1 MMKMKTPTI
10 KNSEK
15 YIRYLN
21 VTQLYHF
28 RTQNP
33 FLGAVGRTRG
43 IPLHTPFKWVP
54 KDKL

>member
-1 MMKMKTPTI
+1 MQTI

-33 FLGAVGRTRG
+33 FLGAVGW
-43 IPLHTPFKWVP
+43 WVWWWWQ
-54 KDKL
+54 

>member
-1 MMKMKTPTI
+1 MKKMQTLTI

-33 FLGAVGRTRG
+33 FLGDVCRTRG
-43 IPLHTPFKWVP
+43 IPLHTPFEWV